1 MPRKQTVTQRQW
13 LIVKITISAALLSWL
28 ISVIDTQAVLSHLTA
43 IEPLYLLAVFAIS
56 ISGLFISTEKWRL
69 LLISIEQKPS
79 FFALLRLF
87 WIGAFFNNFLPG
99 RTGGDVVRAYGVARH
114 TQDKTPATLTVVV
127 DRVLNLIA
135 LLGIALIAIIWSPQ
149 VLPESMRNYSLMVIF
164 ILCGMGLLGVGLFW
178 IISKKV
184 TRLNSIVLFVKTL
197 AQKPIQ
203 MTVAIGLAF
212 LYQTTMILSNYIIAL
227 GLGLK
232 LSPSIFFIVIPLTA
246 LATMVPISLNGWGL
260 REGAYAL
267 SFQTFGVAPELAITL
282 SVVAALCMIGVSS
295 IGGLFYISQNVDIS
309 LTSKQSIP

>member
-1 MPRKQTVTQRQW
+1 VPRKQTVKQPQW
-13 LIVKITISAALLSWL
+13 LIVKIGISVILLGWL
-28 ISVIDTQAVLSHLTA
+28 ISVIDAQAVLSHLTA
-43 IEPLYLLAVFAIS
+43 IGPLYLLAVFAIS

-69 LLISIEQKPS
+69 LLISIETQPS
-79 FFALLRLF
+79 FFALLRLL

-99 RTGGDVVRAYGVARH
+99 RTGGDVVRAYGIARH
-114 TQDKTPATLTVVV
+114 AQDKTPATLTVVV
-127 DRVLNLIA
+127 DRALNLMA

-149 VLPESMRNYSLMVIF
+149 VLPENMRDHALLIIV
-164 ILCGMGLLGVGLFW
+164 ILCGMGLLGIGLLW
-178 IISKKV
+178 ILFEKV
-184 TRLNSIVLFVKTL
+184 TRLNRIVLFVRTL

-203 MTVAIGLAF
+203 MTAAIGLAF

-232 LSPSIFFIVIPLTA
+232 LSPSIFFLVIPLTA

-282 SVVAALCMIGVSS
+282 SIVAALCMIGVSS
-295 IGGLFYISQNVDIS
+295 IGGLLYIFQNVDIS
-309 LTSKQSIP
+309 LATKQSIP